1 MVTQLL
7 SENQVLRDQLARV
20 TCFLEMNSSHIK
32 QKPFHQL
39 FSTVE
44 DQSSQSLLPDAM
56 NHKTKLPPHNDASLF
71 STLFSQEES
80 KVREL
85 FNKILHEN
93 RYPEDRRGNEFLSL
107 SLQAIATTSVVIKR
121 DTL

>member
-20 TCFLEMNSSHIK
+20 TCFLEMNSSHVK
-32 QKPFHQL
+32 QKPFRQL

-56 NHKTKLPPHNDASLF
+56 NHETKLPPHNDASLF
-71 STLFSQEES
+71 STPFFQEEP
-80 KVREL
+80 KVQQ
-85 FNKILHEN
+85 
-93 RYPEDRRGNEFLSL
+93 LS
-107 SLQAIATTSVVIKR
+107 
-121 DTL
+121 